1 MRDEDRFDRYLS
13 ARAAVLELPAAGIAS
28 VALVAWLIRMVLRG

>member
-1 MRDEDRFDRYLS
+1 VS
-13 ARAAVLELPAAGIAS
+13 TNWKRAAWFVALYAAGIAS